1 MLLTFTIC
9 VIVRFFLVLL
19 AKYVSETILQIMGY
33 IALYQGVVFI
43 SIYLT
48 DSRKTGIE
56 VGGKKI
62 WWNKFRPLH
71 GVLYLL
77 FAIYAIKKESNSWI
91 VLLLDILLGIV
102 LYIINYYFKS

>member
-1 MLLTFTIC
+1 MLLTFTVC
-9 VIVRFFLVLL
+9 VIVRFLLAIL
-19 AKYVSETILQIMGY
+19 AKYVDKKYLQIMGY
-33 IALYQGVVFI
+33 IALLPAIGFI

-62 WWNKFRPLH
+62 WWNKFRPIH

-77 FAIYAIKKESNSWI
+77 FAIYAIKQEPTAWV
-91 VLLLDILLGIV
+91 VLLLDVIIGII
-102 LYIINYYFKS
+102 LYINKYYIEI